1 MAMEDNYS
9 NPAEKIEHDIYSFG
23 IECQRMVRLMND
35 DVLSSKDIQ
44 DIMEHTQ
51 NMMTE
56 MVQISSSKV
65 EEVKNGKTVET
76 IR

>member
-1 MAMEDNYS
+1 MEDNYS
-9 NPAEKIEHDIYSFG
+9 NPAEKIEHDIYFFG
-23 IECQRMVRLMND
+23 VEGQRMVKLMND
-35 DVLSSKDIQ
+35 DVLSRQDIQ

>member
-1 MAMEDNYS
+1 MEDNYS
-9 NPAEKIEHDIYSFG
+9 NPAEKIEHDIYFFG
-23 IECQRMVRLMND
+23 VECQRMVKLMND
-35 DVLSSKDIQ
+35 DVLSRQDIQ